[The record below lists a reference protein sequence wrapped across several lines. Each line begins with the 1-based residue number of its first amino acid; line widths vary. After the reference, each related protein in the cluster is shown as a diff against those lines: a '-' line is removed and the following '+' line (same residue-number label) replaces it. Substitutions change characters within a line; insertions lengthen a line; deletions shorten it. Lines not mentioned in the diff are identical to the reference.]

1 MKKIIFLIFF
11 AVSMLG
17 CKVTLVPA
25 KSPEALDLLT
35 NIQRDGA
42 IALSDL
48 NFNQVEY
55 ASVDAEIGALIVLDQ
70 TRTKAGKFVTQD
82 INIQTLFTKYE
93 TEHRTKGTIVESESN
108 TYNKY
113 FKSVI
118 RPRVISENS
127 LK

>member
-1 MKKIIFLIFF
+1 MKKIIFLISIAFF
-11 AVSMLG
+11 CS
-17 CKVTLVPA
+17 CHVTLVPA
-25 KSPEALDLLT
+25 KSPEAIDLLA

-48 NFNQVEY
+48 TFNQVEY
-55 ASVDAEIGALIVLDQ
+55 ASVDAEIGALIALDQ
-70 TRTKAGKFVTQD
+70 TRTKAGKLVTQD
-82 INIQTLFTKYE
+82 INIQSLFSKYE

-113 FKSVI
+113 FKSVV